1 MSSATFTRAAT
12 KRRLRDLLTASQALA
27 GIPVSYGPPRNP
39 TESAS
44 VAFGDTTGEL
54 SVAAMRASR
63 VPYDDR
69 YSVEIIVAAFEPGEP
84 DHELVDVRAEELAEA
99 VRTIIAD
106 RPTLSL
112 TDDGAGLDGIVAATV
127 EDVDGPTP
135 WRTPDGAGAA
145 FRLFVA
151 VHARIT

>member
-1 MSSATFTRAAT
+1 MSASTFTRAAT
-12 KRRLRDLLTASQALA
+12 KRRLRDILETASELA
-27 GIPVSYGPPRNP
+27 GVPVSYGPPRNP

-54 SVAAMRASR
+54 SVAAMRSSR

-69 YSVEIIVAAFEPGEP
+69 YALEVIVAAFEPGEP

-99 VRTIIAD
+99 VRSVIAQ
-106 RPTLSL
+106 RPTLAL
-112 TDDGAGLDGIVAATV
+112 TDSGSGLDGIVAATV

-145 FRLFVA
+145 FRLFVV